1 MRVPPSLRTRPTPA
15 AQASALLLRIG
26 LALLLIVAPMTSVGS
41 RRAFLVLAPLGI
53 SIVFLAALLEGRG
66 SRTVRSALRFL
77 VSPAGIAA
85 IFLLL
90 WAALSLSWTSAQQL
104 GFDRLV
110 KIAATLLLAVFA
122 CVSLPPRMR
131 ASNLYLIP
139 IGVALAGGLIVA
151 AAVYGLLPFRAFD
164 PDQPTLDRAAAAI
177 SLQLFAAVGW
187 LMTKQR
193 PYTTA
198 ALVALVVLGTVLCD
212 AEDSVLA
219 IVCGALVAVAVA
231 FRPRL
236 VPRLLAAMVALLLLL
251 APLLVLVL
259 HARRASLFFL
269 DMDSLRALDIW
280 ARVTVQDPLRML
292 TGRGMESAAF
302 DRLAG
307 GIGLD
312 APRSM
317 LFEMW
322 YELGLLGVLAL
333 ASFVGM
339 GVLAAGRLAL
349 PVAASALGAITCAF
363 ILGCLGSGTVQ
374 TWWMTTLCLAA
385 VAFAGVQNGQYR
397 SERPRATLFGGGPRP
412 SLSDRPAARELP
424 TGG

>member
-85 IFLLL
+85 IFLLV

-151 AAVYGLLPFRAFD
+151 VTETASEED
-164 PDQPTLDRAAAAI
+164 IETLA
-177 SLQLFAAVGW
+177 
-187 LMTKQR
+187 
-193 PYTTA
+193 TA
-198 ALVALVVLGTVLCD
+198 LEEAL
-212 AEDSVLA
+212 
-219 IVCGALVAVAVA
+219 
-231 FRPRL
+231 R
-236 VPRLLAAMVALLLLL
+236 
-251 APLLVLVL
+251 
-259 HARRASLFFL
+259 
-269 DMDSLRALDIW
+269 
-280 ARVTVQDPLRML
+280 
-292 TGRGMESAAF
+292 
-302 DRLAG
+302 
-307 GIGLD
+307 
-312 APRSM
+312 
-317 LFEMW
+317 
-322 YELGLLGVLAL
+322 
-333 ASFVGM
+333 
-339 GVLAAGRLAL
+339 
-349 PVAASALGAITCAF
+349 
-363 ILGCLGSGTVQ
+363 
-374 TWWMTTLCLAA
+374 
-385 VAFAGVQNGQYR
+385 
-397 SERPRATLFGGGPRP
+397 
-412 SLSDRPAARELP
+412 
-424 TGG
+424 